1 MAIPKRNARGLQDIR
16 TLSGSVDQKKVPHR
30 AFMRITVLEME
41 KARRGK
47 ERDSALHRV
56 ENIEAR
62 FQEIEDEKEELL
74 RVVGVKKDDQSDPAG
89 ASEEKAEPD
98 HSPATRGFKIRY

>member
-1 MAIPKRNARGLQDIR
+1 MGIAKRNVRGLQDIR
-16 TLSGSVDQKKVPHR
+16 THSGTVDQKSVPHR

-56 ENIEAR
+56 KNIEAR

-89 ASEEKAEPD
+89 ASEEKPEPEQG
-98 HSPATRGFKIRY
+98 SAARGFKIRY